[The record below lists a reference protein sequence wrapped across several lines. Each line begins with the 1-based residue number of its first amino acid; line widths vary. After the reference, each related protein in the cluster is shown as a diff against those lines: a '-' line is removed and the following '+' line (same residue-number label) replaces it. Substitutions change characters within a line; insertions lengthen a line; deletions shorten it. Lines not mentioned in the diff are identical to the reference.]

1 MQVRFNTNSYSK
13 PTFGM
18 ATLTKQGTEVAKQF
32 MDEIPNLA
40 DGGGALV
47 IKNLTPK
54 FLRAIASEHGPEAGQ
69 FLEDFF
75 KQGTGNFKINNEAFV
90 RKQILPARSYRAIKN
105 FLKWQCQDA
114 TRKKAKLD
122 TTKQTQ
128 KGKMV
133 INHLIEIFDKNIA
146 NDRLSRKECQ
156 KILKLAEPYM
166 QASEVAPRIAV
177 TSSKLYSK

>member
-1 MQVRFNTNSYSK
+1 MEVRFNTNNYSK

-32 MDEIPNLA
+32 MDEIPNLT
-40 DGGGALV
+40 DGGALV
-47 IKNLTPK
+47 VKNLTPK
-54 FLRAIASEHGPEAGQ
+54 FLRGVTSESGPKAGQ
-69 FLEDFF
+69 LLEDFF
-75 KQGTGNFKINNEAFV
+75 KQGTSNFKINNEAFV
-90 RKQILPARSYRAIKN
+90 KKQILPAKSYRAIKN

-114 TRKKAKLD
+114 TPKRAKLD
-122 TTKQTQ
+122 TTKQTE
-128 KGKMV
+128 KGKML
-133 INHLIEIFDKNIA
+133 IDHLIGIFDKNIA

-177 TSSKLYSK
+177 TSSKLYSR